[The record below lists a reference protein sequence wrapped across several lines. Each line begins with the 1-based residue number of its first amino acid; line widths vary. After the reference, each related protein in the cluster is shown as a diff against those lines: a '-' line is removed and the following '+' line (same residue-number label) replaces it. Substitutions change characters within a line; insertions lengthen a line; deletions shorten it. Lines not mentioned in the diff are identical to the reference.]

1 MSFDYEIYKEGGIL
15 NERYQKVDDI
25 SEGSYGYVSLAK
37 DLKLKK
43 LVAIKYIFKLD
54 NNNYDDDDDER
65 KSKNYSINSNENSS
79 QKKHELDQ
87 NLQNKKS
94 LISDAVKSRF
104 SNNVCFEAMYEVD
117 IQMKVGK
124 HKNVA
129 ELLDFF
135 DSYIIMEY
143 CTGGDLYEAIKDDI
157 VPRRTKSITYI
168 ISQIMDAIEFVHNKG
183 IYHRDIKPENILIT
197 GIDWTI
203 KLTDWGLATTDSK
216 SMDRS
221 VGSERYMSPELFE
234 SNLDMNERKE
244 PYDCSKVDL
253 WAMGIVF
260 LNIVFHKNPFS
271 IADQTDKSFCY
282 FAANREAL
290 FDVFSSMTYDFFQ
303 VLRYCLTID
312 PTNRDLSKMREELIN
327 LSEYTFDD
335 EYYNSLE
342 DEYDI
347 PMSSDASSTKMVG
360 SDASTTPPSETKLV
374 MPPSSA
380 PVALPTPINS
390 SKPLP
395 QIKNDDFEIK
405 QDSSQSTTS
414 TTTTNKYDNFKKPYD
429 IPKFKI
435 NSQIH
440 PPHLTSTTTATNDHR
455 FDDNQNTRNNN
466 NNNNNEKLN
475 TNDYYNNAY
484 QRERAKS
491 VPKIKFNRRPRV
503 KNNHNQYHIS
513 PNNNNSSHNYK
524 GNNNSN
530 YYNTHNKAFRMRRR
544 NKSKIIKNSRKPL
557 GIPTPNTHINNY
569 INDYRT
575 KEDNQF
581 NTRDFFTP
589 PSVQHRYMEGIF
601 DNKNRYHRQQFKNNH
616 LNVHNNYNNND
627 SNNSNGG
634 SNNSNYSKSWNN
646 NKSSKFRRPSTTGN
660 QAFSTNFYSGNRSR
674 HSFHSSNTTSGNV
687 FKRGTVQHSPGSYI
701 PPNARSNYPT
711 STSVGVYSSH
721 IPNISSVLG
730 ESDNDSLSNERNR
743 QPPATSM
750 LNSAIDNE
758 HDLDDT
764 LFSLD
769 DGDHDYIN
777 GLNNLSLNDGMQRG
791 NNMNKMS
798 SSGNTFRQLN
808 GLSVNIPNHQPIH
821 SNNDNDLPDLLKSP
835 VISSTSLNTAQGY
848 NKPMGNNQYL
858 NMPRE
863 MTESNMKH
871 KPGVYVPPHHRRSSG
886 YSTNEAVLSVSPNS
900 ISIQQNELHP
910 TQNFKKPTIPI
921 GNSGTTVALQDH
933 DVFRYS
939 DNDALIFEDDDDDD
953 NDANTKYMNET
964 NSGRARRSFGPYQIY
979 DDDDE
984 SNTKLNAYRSN
995 RRTSSIQNEVVGS
1008 LEQYKNNWL
1017 MLQQPQE

>member
-1 MSFDYEIYKEGGIL
+1 MSMDYELYKEGGIL
-15 NERYQKVDDI
+15 NDRYQKIDDI

-37 DLKLKK
+37 DLKFKK

-54 NNNYDDDDDER
+54 SD
-65 KSKNYSINSNENSS
+65 NYSDNDENESS
-79 QKKHELDQ
+79 EKKRELD
-87 NLQNKKS
+87 NELIGKKS
-94 LISDAVKSRF
+94 LISDAVRSRF

-117 IQMKVGK
+117 IQTKVGK
-124 HKNVA
+124 HKNIA

-135 DSYIIMEY
+135 DSYIVMEY

-168 ISQIMDAIEFVHNKG
+168 ISQIMDAIEYVHGKG

-203 KLTDWGLATTDSK
+203 KLTDWGLATTDK
-216 SMDRS
+216 VSMDRS

-234 SNLDMNERKE
+234 SNLDIKERKE

-312 PTNRDLSKMREELIN
+312 PTNRDLDKMREELNN
-327 LSEYTFDD
+327 LVEYTFDD
-335 EYYNSLE
+335 EYYNTLE

-347 PMSSDASSTKMVG
+347 PMSSEISSISKVNG
-360 SDASTTPPSETKLV
+360 SGTSSITPPSSEPSKMV

-390 SKPLP
+390 SKPIP
-395 QIKNDDFEIK
+395 HIKNDDFEIK
-405 QDSSQSTTS
+405 KESSTS
-414 TTTTNKYDNFKKPYD
+414 TTGTSHTTGNTHHEFKKPYD

-435 NSQIH
+435 SPQNH
-440 PPHLTSTTTATNDHR
+440 PSTTHNDMNNHY
-455 FDDNQNTRNNN
+455 NNN
-466 NNNNNEKLN
+466 NKYHSH
-475 TNDYYNNAY
+475 DYYNHNKENPMV

-503 KNNHNQYHIS
+503 KNSH
-513 PNNNNSSHNYK
+513 NNNNQYYGNSPNSNH
-524 GNNNSN
+524 NNNYGKN
-530 YYNTHNKAFRMRRR
+530 NHYKAFRMRRR

-569 INDYRT
+569 IHDFKA
-575 KEDNQF
+575 KEDNQNF

-601 DNKNRYHRQQFKNNH
+601 DNKNRYHKQQYKNNY
-616 LNVHNNYNNND
+616 LNVHNKNNSNHD
-627 SNNSNGG
+627 SNN
-634 SNNSNYSKSWNN
+634 NYSKSWNN
-646 NKSSKFRRPSTTGN
+646 NNNISNRSSKFRRPSTTGN
-660 QAFSTNFYSGNRSR
+660 QAFGNTYYSGNRSR
-674 HSFHSSNTTSGNV
+674 HSFHTSNIPSGTM
-687 FKRGTVQHSPGSYI
+687 FKRSTVQHSPGSYI
-701 PPNARSNYPT
+701 PPNARTNYPT
-711 STSVGVYSSH
+711 STSVGMYSSSH

-730 ESDNDSLSNERNR
+730 DSDIENLSDERGRNV
-743 QPPATSM
+743 AISSA
-750 LNSAIDNE
+750 LNSAIDDDEVE

-777 GLNNLSLNDGMQRG
+777 GMNNLSLDGGMAQQG
-791 NNMNKMS
+791 NNGPRLDKSRNNGSMFGPMDNLHI
-798 SSGNTFRQLN
+798 NTSTNRPQ
-808 GLSVNIPNHQPIH
+808 HD
-821 SNNDNDLPDLLKSP
+821 NNTDLPDLLKSP
-835 VISSTSLNTAQGY
+835 VMSSTSLNTQQGF
-848 NKPMGNNQYL
+848 NGKPITHNHYL
-858 NMPRE
+858 NIPPNA
-863 MTESNMKH
+863 THHHATTNGVKSD
-871 KPGVYVPPHHRRSSG
+871 VYVPPHHRRSSG

-900 ISIQQNELHP
+900 ISIQKNEP
-910 TQNFKKPTIPI
+910 ISRSFKKPIMPI
-921 GNSGTTVALQDH
+921 ANSGTTVALQDQ
-933 DVFRYS
+933 DVFRYA
-939 DNDALIFEDDDDDD
+939 DNDALIFEDDEDD
-953 NDANTKYMNET
+953 NGHDKYLNQQ
-964 NSGRARRSFGPYQIY
+964 NSGRGRRSFGPYQIY

-984 SNTKLNAYRSN
+984 KNTRLNAYRSN
-995 RRTSSIQNEVVGS
+995 RRTSSIQNEAVGS